1 MKRKLLLIPLAL
13 LIVGSLIAG
22 CAAPAPAPVPAP
34 APAPAPAP
42 TPAPAPAPAPAPT
55 PAPAPAPTPA
65 PAPAPAQPAETI
77 KWRVSVDQPLVKT
90 TATNHKIFT
99 DMVNAMANGQI
110 EMTFYEGGAIADWTN
125 MFDYISQGV
134 IEGGIT
140 VPAIASGKNTA
151 FDLIG
156 TLMTY
161 FTPHERR
168 IWISQAGGLE
178 VAQELFARYNIY
190 ALPLA
195 VQPLEGG
202 IRTAKVQ
209 IRDLSDFEG
218 LKLRGFGKVEADV
231 FTGLGATP
239 VAMSQSEVY
248 NALERGVIDGA
259 DLGPITDDWNM
270 GFNEVAPYVSTPS
283 WYAVGDQFFIMMNMD
298 AWNALP
304 DHLKAMVTT
313 AAKATQE
320 EATAMFFYQD
330 MTGAK
335 QWEDYGLT
343 VNQLTDE
350 TLDEIQRLAV
360 ISLEEEAEANPDF
373 KRVLKSMMD
382 YLKAETDYNDT
393 YPRRFS
399 NGVKTPVVWP
409 QLD

>member
-1 MKRKLLLIPLAL
+1 
-13 LIVGSLIAG
+13 
-22 CAAPAPAPVPAP
+22 
-34 APAPAPAP
+34 
-42 TPAPAPAPAPAPT
+42 
-55 PAPAPAPTPA
+55 
-65 PAPAPAQPAETI
+65 
-77 KWRVSVDQPLVKT
+77 
-90 TATNHKIFT
+90 
-99 DMVNAMANGQI
+99 MVNAMANGQ
-110 EMTFYEGGAIADWTN
+110 MKLTYFEGGAIANWN
-125 MFDYISQGV
+125 NLFDFVSQGV

-168 IWISQAGGLE
+168 IWISQHEGLQL
-178 VAQELFARYNIY
+178 AQELFAQYNIY

-202 IRTAKVQ
+202 IRTSKVK
-209 IRDLSDFEG
+209 IRDLEDFEG
-218 LKLRGFGKVEADV
+218 LKLRGFGKIEADV
-231 FTGLGATP
+231 FEGLGATQ
-239 VAMSQSEVY
+239 VSMGQGDVY

-259 DLGPITDDWNM
+259 DLGPISDDWLL
-270 GFNEVAPYVSTPS
+270 GIQEVAPYVSTPS

-304 DHLKAMVTT
+304 DHLKAMITA

-330 MTGAK
+330 ITGGQ
-335 QWEDYGLT
+335 QWDDYGVETIPLS
-343 VNQLTDE
+343 DR
-350 TLDEIQRLAV
+350 TLDRIQELAAE
-360 ISLEEEAEANPDF
+360 SLEAEAAANPEF
-373 KRVLKSMMD
+373 KRILKSMMA
-382 YLKAETDYNDT
+382 YLKMETEYNDK

-399 NGVKTPVVWP
+399 NGVTTPIAWP

>member
-1 MKRKLLLIPLAL
+1 MKKKSLLIPLAL
-13 LIVGSLIAG
+13 LLVASLVA
-22 CAAPAPAPVPAP
+22 CAAPAPPAPVPAPTP

-42 TPAPAPAPAPAPT
+42 TPAPVPAPAPA
-55 PAPAPAPTPA
+55 APP
-65 PAPAPAQPAETI
+65 ETI
-77 KWRVSVDQPLVKT
+77 EWRVSADGPMVKT
-90 TATNHKIFT
+90 TTTNHKIFV
-99 DMVNAMANGQI
+99 DMVNAMANGQ
-110 EMTFYEGGAIADWTN
+110 MHLTYYESGVIAKWDTL
-125 MFDYISQGV
+125 FDFTSQGV
-134 IEGGIT
+134 IEAGIT

-168 IWISQAGGLE
+168 IWISQADGLQL
-178 VAQELFARYNIY
+178 AQELFARYNIY

-209 IRDLSDFEG
+209 IRDLPDFKG
-218 LKLRGFGKVEADV
+218 LKIRGFGKIQADV
-231 FTGLGATP
+231 FKGLGAAP
-239 VAMSQSEVY
+239 VSMSKSEVY
-248 NALERGVIDGA
+248 HALERGVIDGA

-270 GFNEVAPYVSTPS
+270 GFNEVAPFVSTPS
-283 WYAVGDQFFIMMNMD
+283 WYAVGDQFFILMNMD
-298 AWNALP
+298 AWNSLP
-304 DHLKAMVTT
+304 DHLKAMLTT

-330 MTGAK
+330 MSGAK
-335 QWEDYGLT
+335 LWEDYGLT

-350 TLDEIQRLAV
+350 ALDEIQRLAAK
-360 ISLEEEAEANPDF
+360 SLEEEAKANPDF
-373 KRVLKSMMD
+373 KRVLKSMME
-382 YLKAETDYNDT
+382 YLKAETNFNDN